1 MVAILLVLWP
11 SAGLYT
17 KTFVVAT
24 CSLLLRGRLSKTKG
38 IVAGLYVLVRNIS
51 LALNAAFLFILKYS
65 EWLKLYS
72 VSNDN
77 NNKKMN
83 NKKKIILVYRLNKAS
98 KNLSIYYERKSRK
111 LPNSSY
117 CTRVAFRNGMTW
129 ATPKE
134 KLTKMTN

>member
-17 KTFVVAT
+17 KTFVVVT

-72 VSNDN
+72 VSNVYLQSE
-77 NNKKMN
+77 
-83 NKKKIILVYRLNKAS
+83 KIILVYRLNKAS

>member
-72 VSNDN
+72 VSNVYLQSE
-77 NNKKMN
+77 
-83 NKKKIILVYRLNKAS
+83 KIILVYRLNKAS